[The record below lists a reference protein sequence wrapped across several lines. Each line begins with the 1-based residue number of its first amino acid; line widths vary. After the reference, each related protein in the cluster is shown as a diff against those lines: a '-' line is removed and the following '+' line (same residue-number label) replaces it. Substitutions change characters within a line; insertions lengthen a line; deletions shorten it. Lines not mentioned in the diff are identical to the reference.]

1 MRWGWTAGLSV
12 AAGSVLLS
20 VPLAWSQQAAAP
32 AAPAAPAATTPTP
45 AVPEKGPLPVAAQ
58 GDQVLV
64 KREALN
70 LIDPEKY
77 RVNLSLQPYQSV
89 VLSAPY
95 DAVVRQVPEKI
106 NAKIKPQTEVVRMEN
121 TVQKLQLQRAQ
132 AEFKLA
138 TLEQKAAKDED
149 QKAVASAKL
158 ESAKAQLDLAQHLFD
173 QTSIR
178 TPIGGEV
185 RRILVVEGQY
195 VRAGD
200 PLVEVGD
207 SSRVKVEIP
216 VERSAATKGS
226 PFGVKIEAADVQGS
240 IDAVLPLNPAFDPL
254 RDLFESITSI
264 VVLFDN
270 ADNKLFAGQTVYV
283 PLIPRNPVVQVASSS
298 VLNGADGSRK
308 VQVLRGAVV
317 RDLTVTLMGPVGV
330 DRLYVAGPFSVN
342 DEVIYETS
350 HQLPDGFQLQP
361 LTGAAAAAKGP
372 AQAQPR
378 PANTGANF

>member
-12 AAGSVLLS
+12 AAGFVLLS
-20 VPLAWSQQAAAP
+20 APPAWSQPA

-64 KREALN
+64 KREAVN

-216 VERSAATKGS
+216 VERSAAAKGS
-226 PFGVKIEAADVQGS
+226 PFGVKIEAAEMQGT

-264 VVLFDN
+264 VVHFDN

-298 VLNGADGSRK
+298 VLNGADGTRK

-361 LTGAAAAAKGP
+361 LTGAAAGAKGP

-378 PANTGANF
+378 PANAGANF